1 MLNFSL
7 FHKRRKKIKE
17 IEPHEVFLDDLTQ
30 KKEEELGTS
39 KKRLEVPLSFGVFR
53 IFSLCIIL
61 LFVLLFGR
69 TFQLQ
74 IVKGEHFSNL
84 ATRNILSVS
93 RDQLSRGIIYD
104 RNREQLVYNS
114 PRYDLYFRNNSI
126 TLDEKYSI
134 TQVSKI
140 LGKNSSSII
149 EKIEDNKDSPFTLIK
164 RGLDHDNLVKIEAS
178 IDNLQGFF
186 LSETFGRDYKFG
198 TTFSHVTGYMAKIDR
213 ETLQNNPGKYS
224 MHDYIG
230 KTGVEEFYED
240 YLVIEGKKVKS
251 QRDVFGNLISSEEED
266 SPEEVQNIV
275 LTIDGKLQRIAE
287 GKAKEKVEELGTVK
301 ASVVALD
308 PQTGDVLAMV
318 NIPSFDSNV
327 FGKGSLEEISEL
339 FNKEG
344 NVFLN
349 RTTSASYAT
358 GSVIKPLL
366 ALAALE
372 EEIISPEKEIYS
384 KGYITIPNRWN
395 PSEPSI
401 FRDFHAHGWRN
412 MYEAIA
418 VSSNVYFYA
427 IGGGYED
434 QEGLGVSR
442 IAEYLKLFGWGEKSG
457 IDLPGEKG
465 GFIPTP
471 EWKREDLNSAWY
483 IGDTYNLSIGQG
495 YLSVTPLQIANS
507 YAALVNGGTLFSP
520 KIVKEIIDRDGNVIE
535 KIEGEIIRDNIAKK
549 ENLDIV
555 KQGMRETTRIGTA
568 TSLRVLPVE
577 SGAKTGTSQIT
588 KEGVN
593 NNWVTVFAPYDDP
606 EIVITVLMEEVEG
619 VTPVATHLARD
630 ILLSYFKEQ
639 E

>member
-7 FHKRRKKIKE
+7 SRKRRKKIKE
-17 IEPHEVFLDDLTQ
+17 IEPHEIFLDDLTQ
-30 KKEEELGTS
+30 KREEELGTS

-53 IFSLCIIL
+53 IFSLCTIL

-69 TFQLQ
+69 AFQLQ

-93 RDQLSRGIIYD
+93 KDQLSRGVIYD
-104 RNREQLVYNS
+104 RNGEQLVYNS
-114 PRYDLYFRNNSI
+114 PRYDLYFRNNNI
-126 TLDEKYSI
+126 TLDEKDSI
-134 TQVSKI
+134 KRVSKI
-140 LGKNSSSII
+140 LEEDYLSIVK
-149 EKIEDNKDSPFTLIK
+149 KIEENKDSPFTLIK
-164 RGLDHDNLVKIEAS
+164 RGLDHDNLVKIEANL
-178 IDNLQGFF
+178 DNFQGFF

-198 TTFSHVTGYMAKIDR
+198 TTFSHVIGYMGKIDR
-213 ETLQNNPGKYS
+213 QTLQNNPGKYS

-240 YLVIEGKKVKS
+240 YLVMEGKKVRS
-251 QRDVFGNLISSEEED
+251 QRDVFGNIISSEEEELL
-266 SPEEVQNIV
+266 EEVQNIV
-275 LTIDGKLQRIAE
+275 LTIDARLQEIVE
-287 GKAKEKVEELGTVK
+287 EKTMEKVEELGTVK

-308 PQTGDVLAMV
+308 PQTGDVLALV
-318 NIPSFDSNV
+318 NVPSFDSNI
-327 FGKGSLEEISEL
+327 FGKGNSAEINEL

-349 RTTSASYAT
+349 RVTSASYAT
-358 GSVIKPLL
+358 GSIIKPLL

-372 EEIISPEKEIYS
+372 EEIIKPEKEIYS
-384 KGYITIPNRWN
+384 RGYITIPNRWN

-442 IAEYLKLFGWGEKSG
+442 IAEYLELFGWGEKSG
-457 IDLPGEKG
+457 IDLKGEKA

-471 EWKREDLNSAWY
+471 EWKRETLNSPWY
-483 IGDTYNLSIGQG
+483 VGDTYNLSIGQG
-495 YLSVTPLQIANS
+495 YLSATPLQVANS

-520 KIVKEIIDRDGNVIE
+520 KIVKEIIDRDGNVIKEIE
-535 KIEGEIIRDNIAKK
+535 KEIIRDNIAKK

-555 KQGMRETTRIGTA
+555 KKGMRETTRIGTA
-568 TSLRVLPVE
+568 ASLRVLPVE

-593 NNWVTVFAPYDDP
+593 NNWVTVFAPYDEP
-606 EIVITVLMEEVEG
+606 EIVITVLMEEVVG

-630 ILLSYFKEQ
+630 ILLSYFE
-639 E
+639 